1 MRFVKLAGK
10 PGDFARRGVFRH
22 RALGRGFV
30 ERFHRLAQGGFGGL
44 RVASRDRFLSVL
56 GGRAHARFDRPVA
69 RLALEALAMTL
80 AGRRMV
86 WNMRHNQN

>member
-44 RVASRDRFLSVL
+44 RVASGDRFLGVF
-56 GGRAHARFDRPVA
+56 GGGTHTRFDRTVA
-69 RLALEALAMTL
+69 RLALEVLAMAL